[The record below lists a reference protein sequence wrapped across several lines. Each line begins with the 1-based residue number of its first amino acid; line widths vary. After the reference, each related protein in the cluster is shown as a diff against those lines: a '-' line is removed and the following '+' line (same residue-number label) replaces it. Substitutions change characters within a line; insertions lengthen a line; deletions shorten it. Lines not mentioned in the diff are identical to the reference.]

1 MNRARALEIKDAKAL
16 LAARAL
22 FDRAQMTVAAHDV
35 RTAISPYRDAGPRGP
50 MATNAAA
57 MIVGLCAPIF
67 GASRLGRWL
76 RIASWTLAAF
86 RIARN
91 WRAMR

>member
-1 MNRARALEIKDAKAL
+1 MKQSRATEIRDRKAL

-22 FDRAQMTVAAHDV
+22 FDRAQMTVAIHDV
-35 RTAISPYRDAGPRGP
+35 RGAIAPPGAAFRGP
-50 MATNAAA
+50 AARSGA
-57 MIVGLCAPIF
+57 ALLVGLAAPLF

>member
-1 MNRARALEIKDAKAL
+1 MNQVRATEFRDRKAL

-22 FDRAQMTVAAHDV
+22 FDRAQMTLAAHDV
-35 RTAISPYRDAGPRGP
+35 RAAIAPPGGSGARGP

-57 MIVGLCAPIF
+57 LVVGLAAPIL

-76 RIASWTLAAF
+76 RIASRTLAAV
-86 RIARN
+86 RIART
-91 WRAMR
+91 WRARW

>member
-1 MNRARALEIKDAKAL
+1 VNRARATEIRDRKAL
-16 LAARAL
+16 LSARAL
-22 FDRAQMTVAAHDV
+22 FDRAQITVAAHDV
-35 RTAISPYRDAGPRGP
+35 RTAIAPPGGSGGRGP

-57 MIVGLCAPIF
+57 FIVGLAAPIV

-76 RIASWTLAAF
+76 RIVSWTLAAF

-91 WRAMR
+91 WRSRF

>member
-1 MNRARALEIKDAKAL
+1 VNRARVVEIRDRKAL

-35 RTAISPYRDAGPRGP
+35 RSTIAPPGASGARGP

-57 MIVGLCAPIF
+57 FIVGLAAPIL

-76 RIASWTLAAF
+76 RVVSWTLAAF

-91 WRAMR
+91 WRSRR

>member
-1 MNRARALEIKDAKAL
+1 MNRARVVEIRDRKAL
-16 LAARAL
+16 LGARAL

-35 RTAISPYRDAGPRGP
+35 RSAIAPPGASGTRGP

-57 MIVGLCAPIF
+57 FIVGLVAPIL

-76 RIASWTLAAF
+76 RFTSWALAAF

-91 WRAMR
+91 WRSRY

>member
-1 MNRARALEIKDAKAL
+1 MNRARELEIKDRKAL
-16 LAARAL
+16 LEARAL
-22 FDRAQMTVAAHDV
+22 FDRAQMTLAIHDV
-35 RTAISPYRDAGPRGP
+35 RSVIAPPGSGFRGP
-50 MATNAAA
+50 TAHSGAALLVGA
-57 MIVGLCAPIF
+57 MAPIF
-67 GASRLGRWL
+67 GARRLGRWL

>member
-1 MNRARALEIKDAKAL
+1 VNPAREREIRDRKAL

-35 RTAISPYRDAGPRGP
+35 RTAIAPPGASGARGP

-57 MIVGLCAPIF
+57 FIVGLAAPIF

-76 RIASWTLAAF
+76 RVASWTMAAF
-86 RIARN
+86 RIARS
-91 WRAMR
+91 WRSRY